1 MRMPY
6 KKRQI
11 IQVGVNRTS
20 DCLQFV
26 WLNPAQQVQFLSL
39 SADDSAI
46 ERTLMQRLTEDFS
59 QTALQWRLVGC
70 ISPHLTW
77 SKSLVLPHVLN
88 TQECEQQCRFVL
100 QKELPIPLEALWFDF
115 TSTPLKQGFRLD
127 VHAVRREVASER
139 QQAFMPFPLDVLDV
153 MHHAILRAFH
163 FLLDEDRD
171 NSLYLYQDEHHC
183 FALMTSA
190 HQSQFLQTTENLTAL
205 YEQFCQR
212 FEPNIAQVYVYQT
225 PESQQQDL
233 PKDWLRIDTDFPFIA
248 LGNAL
253 WQQDLWQE
261 NLVRDF
267 TALSASKNKEA
278 HHAGR

>member
-46 ERTLMQRLTEDFS
+46 ERTLMRRLTEDFP
-59 QTALQWRLVGC
+59 QTALQLRLVGS

-77 SKSLVLPHVLN
+77 SKSLILPHVLN

-100 QKELPIPLEALWFDF
+100 QKELPISLEALWFDF

-127 VHAVRREVASER
+127 VHAVRREVASEL
-139 QQAFMPFPLDVLDV
+139 QQAFMPFSLDVLDV

-163 FLLDEDRD
+163 FLLGEDRD
-171 NSLYLYQDEHHC
+171 NSLYLYQDEDHC
-183 FALMTSA
+183 FALMASA

-205 YEQFCQR
+205 YDQFSQR

-225 PESQQQDL
+225 PDCKQPNL
-233 PKDWLRIDTDFPFIA
+233 PTDWQRIDTEFPFIA

-253 WQQDLWQE
+253 WQRDLWQE
-261 NLVRDF
+261 NLAGDL
-267 TALSASKNKEA
+267 TALSMPKNKEA
-278 HHAGR
+278 